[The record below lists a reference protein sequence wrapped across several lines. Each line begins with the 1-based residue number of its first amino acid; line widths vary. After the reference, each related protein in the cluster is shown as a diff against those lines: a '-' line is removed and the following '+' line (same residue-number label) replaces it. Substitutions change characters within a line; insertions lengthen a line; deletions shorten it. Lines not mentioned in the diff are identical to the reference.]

1 MNRCQNCPNNCI
13 LERNTIC
20 GRKPDINENVVE
32 TTAIAVDPIEKK
44 PFYLFLPG
52 SKTLSIGTLGCNL

>member
-1 MNRCQNCPNNCI
+1 MNRCQICPNNCI

-44 PFYLFLPG
+44 PLYHFLPG
-52 SKTLSIGTLGCNL
+52 SKTLSIGTLGCN